1 MTATDEA
8 LLLGHQL
15 LKSYGGV
22 ESRPEPNRLDLS
34 LPVDQLLGAAAA
46 LRAAEWG
53 YLAAITGL
61 DGGAPAGNLE
71 VLYHFCQASAVI
83 TLRVSVPRNE
93 PTVPSLAALVPSA
106 GLYERELSEMLGV
119 TVSGSPNNDRL
130 YLPDDWPANLYP
142 LRKDAALA
150 GPPAPTG

>member
-1 MTATDEA
+1 VDN
-8 LLLGHQL
+8 LL
-15 LKSYGGV
+15 
-22 ESRPEPNRLDLS
+22 
-34 LPVDQLLGAAAA
+34 AAAGA
-46 LRAAEWG
+46 LRAAECG

-71 VLYHFCQASAVI
+71 VLYHFCEASAVI
-83 TLRVSVPRNE
+83 TLRVSVPRSE

-106 GLYERELSEMLGV
+106 SLYERELSEMLGV
-119 TVSGSPNNDRL
+119 TVSGSPNTDRL

-142 LRKDAALA
+142 LRKDAVLA